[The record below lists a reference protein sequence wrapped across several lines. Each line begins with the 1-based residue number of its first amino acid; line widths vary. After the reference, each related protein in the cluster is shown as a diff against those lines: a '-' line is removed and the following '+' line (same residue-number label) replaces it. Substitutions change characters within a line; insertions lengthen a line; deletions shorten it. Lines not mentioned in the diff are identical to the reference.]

1 MTLWKVNIYSIGK
14 EPYQSVVII
23 AKLWLMLSVKSIFL
37 LIRYLILSQL
47 LSHQLS
53 NNTKYAIL
61 LWILINRSVLSYLIR
76 NGFPLV

>member
-1 MTLWKVNIYSIGK
+1 MTLWKVNIYSKGK
-14 EPYQSVVII
+14 EPYQSNVII

-37 LIRYLILSQL
+37 LIRYLILSQV